1 MLSII
6 TPVYN
11 GDRFIESCIQVIID
25 QQCSDLEHIIVDGGS
40 TDKTVEIIKRYAEQY
55 PHIRWISE
63 PDQGQSDAMNKGIAI
78 AKGNIIGILNIDD
91 YYEPHVLNQVL
102 EIFQALP
109 KPSLLVGNCQI
120 WDERGQLLFVN
131 RPHKLKITDLLLGL
145 EINPHPMN
153 PSAYF
158 YHASL
163 HEKIGPYRIDEHYA
177 MDLDFLLKAVQV
189 AHVQYLDQTLGNY
202 RFIPGTKTFNDI
214 HAGTHCDRAK
224 QLLASYKRKLPLF
237 QRLKVE
243 AQYQWFYLKNGQ
255 RLKYFSKNPQQIIPH
270 LKRKILQV
278 LN

>member
-11 GDRFIESCIQVIID
+11 GIQFIEACIQVVIN
-25 QQCSDLEHIIVDGGS
+25 QNCPTVEHIIIDGGS
-40 TDKTVEIIKRYAEQY
+40 TDQTTEVIKSYAAQY
-55 PHIRWISE
+55 PHIRWVSA

-78 AKGNIIGILNIDD
+78 AKGKIIGILNIDD

-102 EIFQALP
+102 ELFQTLP
-109 KPSLLVGNCQI
+109 EPSLLVGNCQV
-120 WDERGQLLFVN
+120 WNDQEQLLLIN
-131 RPHKLKITDLLLGL
+131 RPHKLKLTDLLLGL

-163 HEKIGPYRIDEHYA
+163 HEKLGLYRVDEHYA

-189 AHVQYLDQTLGNY
+189 AHVKYLDQTLGNY
-202 RFIPGTKTFNDI
+202 RFIQGTKTFNDI
-214 HAGTHCDRAK
+214 QAGTHSDRAK
-224 QLLASYKRKLPLF
+224 QLLDSYRKKLPLL

-243 AQYQWFYLKNGQ
+243 VNYQWFYLKNGQ
-255 RLKYFSKNPQQIIPH
+255 RLKYFSQRPHQLIPH
-270 LKRKILQV
+270 LKRKISQV